1 MGYSRTMGHDRRVTQ
16 PPESEPPRV
25 PTPPTTPSATPPVT
39 PPADAPVARLP
50 QWVWPAVAVLALVVG
65 LSAGAIGGL
74 VTASNNVGGDT
85 PGGILKVQRRTAP
98 PLPADNSSIPAVAAK
113 VLPSTVQIIAEYDG
127 KAQGATGSG
136 WVFDRDGHLLT
147 NNHVVAQAA
156 ADNGPIEVID
166 QSGRKFKATVV
177 GRSPVYDIA
186 VLYAPEAKSL
196 EPAAIGSADQMLV
209 GETVVAIGSPLGLS
223 ASVTSGIISALH
235 RPVTTGDGSDS
246 SFINAIQTDAAINP
260 GNSGG
265 PLMNLRGQV
274 IGVNSAIA
282 SLGAQS
288 SGGESGSIGVGF
300 AIPIE
305 QVQITTDQILRTG
318 KARYPV
324 IGASVRGTTA
334 GDGAVIGTVQSDSPA
349 EKAGLK
355 SGDRIS
361 AVDGHEVSGSADL
374 VVAIRS
380 HLPGETVKLTVHRG
394 SQTLTIAVKLGSK
407 IG

>member
-1 MGYSRTMGHDRRVTQ
+1 MGHDRRVTQ

-25 PTPPTTPSATPPVT
+25 PAPPTTPA
-39 PPADAPVARLP
+39 PADAPVARLP
-50 QWVWPAVAVLALVVG
+50 QWVWPAIAVLALVVG

-98 PLPADNSSIPAVAAK
+98 PLPAGNDSIPAVAAK
-113 VLPSTVQIIAEYDG
+113 VLPSTVQIIAQYDG
-127 KAQGATGSG
+127 KAEGATGSG

-166 QSGRKFKATVV
+166 QKGRQFKATVV

-196 EPAAIGSADQMLV
+196 EPAAIGSSDQMLV

-223 ASVTSGIISALH
+223 ATVTSGIISALH

-265 PLMNLRGQV
+265 PLVNLRGQV

-288 SGGESGSIGVGF
+288 SNGESGSIGVGF

-324 IGASVRGTTA
+324 IGASVRSTTA
-334 GDGAVIGTVQSDSPA
+334 GNGAVIGTVQSGSPA

-361 AVDGHEVSGSADL
+361 AVDGQEVSGSADL

-380 HLPGETVKLTVHRG
+380 HLPGEAIKLTVHRG
-394 SQTLTIAVKLGSK
+394 SRTLTIAVTLGSK